1 MIFLLLPRPFLLSP
15 SPSPSG
21 TLWTRSRLPRAYLSK
36 MAESA
41 LAARAKIRPPCMLK
55 HRVQQEYNSLLV
67 NALNC
72 IFKSNWSLNN
82 KWLLTKLELLCIRNI
97 IPRSRKRLLNG
108 YPVLN
113 LELQNHDLSDGT
125 YPYR

>member
-1 MIFLLLPRPFLLSP
+1 MILLLLPRPFLLSP

-21 TLWTRSRLPRAYLSK
+21 TLWTCSRLVRAYLSK

-41 LAARAKIRPPCMLK
+41 LEARAKICPPCMLK
-55 HRVQQEYNSLLV
+55 HRVQQEHNSLLV
-67 NALNC
+67 NPLNC
-72 IFKSNWSLNN
+72 IFKSNLSLNN
-82 KWLLTKLELLCIRNI
+82 KWLLTKPELLCIRNI

-113 LELQNHDLSDGT
+113 QELQNHDLSDST